1 MRGNVEIVQVLVEG
15 LQRGDAGPVR
25 AACDPGLEWHP
36 AADEL
41 EAGAHAG
48 VDAAL
53 ALWADWRS
61 AFDGFRAEPLEFVA
75 AADSVVVP
83 LRFRGRLRGSE
94 TEATIEE
101 THVYRLRGGKV
112 VEVRA
117 YRTRAAAMEAAG
129 AEE

>member
-75 AADSVVVP
+75 AAEPERIRRRAVTFVPEHDGRVVVEGP
-83 LRFRGRLRGSE
+83 
-94 TEATIEE
+94 
-101 THVYRLRGGKV
+101 
-112 VEVRA
+112 A
-117 YRTRAAAMEAAG
+117 YSSAPAASMAAARVR
-129 AEE
+129 